1 MAMIPL
7 FYNRRSLWGRKV
19 TTFASV
25 LGIALVVFVW
35 TTVKM
40 LKEGITG
47 TLTATGSEENA
58 MVLRRGAQAELES
71 LLTRE
76 TKDVLKVSPE
86 IASDAEGP
94 LYSPE
99 VVVLIVADRRDGA
112 GGSNV
117 TVRGVGP
124 RAMAVHSRV
133 HLVEGRMY
141 EHGKGE
147 VIVGR
152 KLGARF
158 SGTSL
163 GESIKLG
170 KDHFKVVG
178 IMEAGGSAFESEIW
192 GDVEEILPAF
202 QRTLFSSVTARIKP
216 GQYES
221 YKQKTEADIR
231 LKVDVKTELQ
241 YYRDQSKGL
250 STFVNILG
258 SFVAI
263 VFSLGAIIGAMITMY
278 AQVASRVRE
287 IGTLRAIG
295 FRRGA
300 VLAGFT
306 IEALMLAL
314 TGGIIGIVL
323 AFPMTLARFS
333 TMNFQSF
340 SEIVFRFDMTPAV
353 IVSALEFAAIIGLF
367 GGLLP
372 AFRASRL
379 KIVDVIRA

>member
-7 FYNRRSLWGRKV
+7 FYNRRSLWGRKL

-35 TTVKM
+35 TTVDM
-40 LKEGITG
+40 LSHGIET
-47 TLTATGSEENA
+47 TLAATGSEDNA
-58 MVLRRGAQAELES
+58 IVLRRGAQAELES

-76 TKDVLKVSPE
+76 TKDVLKVFPE
-86 IASDAEGP
+86 VASDPQGP

-124 RAMAVHSRV
+124 RAMAVHSQV
-133 HLVEGRMY
+133 HLSEGRMF

-147 VIVGR
+147 VVVGR
-152 KLGARF
+152 KLGPRF
-158 SGTSL
+158 AGTAL

-170 KDHFKVVG
+170 KDHFKIVG
-178 IMEAGGSAFESEIW
+178 VMDAGGSAYESEIW
-192 GDVEEILPAF
+192 GDVEDILPAF
-202 QRTLFSSVTARIKP
+202 QRTLFSSVTARMNP
-216 GQYES
+216 SGYEAF
-221 YKQKTEADIR
+221 KQRAEGDIR

-241 YYRDQSKGL
+241 YYKDQSKGL
-250 STFVNILG
+250 SAFVKYLG
-258 SFVAI
+258 RFVAI

-295 FRRGA
+295 FQRGA
-300 VLAGFT
+300 VLTGFV
-306 IEALMLAL
+306 IESLMLSL
-314 TGGIIGIVL
+314 TGGVIGVIL
-323 AFPMTLARFS
+323 SFPMTLARFS

-340 SEIVFRFDMTPAV
+340 SEIVFRFDITPRI
-353 IVSALEFAAIIGLF
+353 IVGALIFAGVIGLF
-367 GGLLP
+367 GGLAP
-372 AFRASRL
+372 ALRASRM
-379 KIVDVIRA
+379 KVVDVIRA